1 MRESTIVP
9 FAMGELFNNVNEFI
23 EPMVNHYFDY
33 IRIHVSQMGGITP
46 CMKVAR
52 LGEWFNVRTIWHGPG
67 DVSPVG
73 HSAMAH
79 MDLATWN
86 FAAQEGGGD
95 FSDYLRE
102 MFPGCLTKKGVYI
115 HVNELP
121 GLGID
126 INEKMAAKYPA
137 TNASGNWTTRK
148 KDGTVIRP

>member
-1 MRESTIVP
+1 VEAVAPEYYSAFCNGR
-9 FAMGELFNNVNEFI
+9 LFNNVNEFLD
-23 EPMVNHYFDY
+23 PMVNHYFDY

-86 FAAQEGGGD
+86 FAAQERRRRLFG
-95 FSDYLRE
+95 FS
-102 MFPGCLTKKGVYI
+102 T
-115 HVNELP
+115 
-121 GLGID
+121 
-126 INEKMAAKYPA
+126 
-137 TNASGNWTTRK
+137 
-148 KDGTVIRP
+148 